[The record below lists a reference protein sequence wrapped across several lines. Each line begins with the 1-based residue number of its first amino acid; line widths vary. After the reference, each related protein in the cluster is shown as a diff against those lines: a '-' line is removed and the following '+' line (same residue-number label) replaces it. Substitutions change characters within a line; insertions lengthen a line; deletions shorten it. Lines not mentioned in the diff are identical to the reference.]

1 MFTPFVCWAL
11 AAGSL
16 RYKLRGYQAVGGI
29 ILIIL
34 IVQLFV
40 PFSQYGRNCRSGT
53 GSASEDFNTAIN
65 LLSNL
70 GETRQQYQ
78 ESTVE
83 DYEDQVQRY
92 FDTPQGLFDR
102 LQMLSV
108 DDSLIEVTERVG
120 TFGYSPIFGS

>member
-34 IVQLFV
+34 ILQFFV
-40 PFSQYGRNCRSGT
+40 PYSQYGRNFRSAT

-83 DYEDQVQRY
+83 AYKTHAQPY
-92 FDTPQGLFDR
+92 FNTPQPSF
-102 LQMLSV
+102 
-108 DDSLIEVTERVG
+108 
-120 TFGYSPIFGS
+120 